1 MDTGVVVVAMTAIT
15 FGIASPLMLVAAILW
30 YKLKKT
36 ERLHEIA
43 LKLAENGQTVPPE
56 LFISPETPYSDFR
69 RGVVLLTLG
78 VALSLALSQI
88 GAPWA
93 FGLIPLFMGFGYL
106 LVWKMEGSRH
116 GGSTRS

>member
-1 MDTGVVVVAMTAIT
+1 MNTGTVIIAMTAIT

-43 LKLAENGQTVPPE
+43 LKLAEKGQTVPPE

-78 VALSLALSQI
+78 IALSLALSQI

-93 FGLIPLFMGFGYL
+93 FGLIPLFMGLGYL
-106 LVWKMEGSRH
+106 LVWRMEGSRS
-116 GGSTRS
+116 GGNARP